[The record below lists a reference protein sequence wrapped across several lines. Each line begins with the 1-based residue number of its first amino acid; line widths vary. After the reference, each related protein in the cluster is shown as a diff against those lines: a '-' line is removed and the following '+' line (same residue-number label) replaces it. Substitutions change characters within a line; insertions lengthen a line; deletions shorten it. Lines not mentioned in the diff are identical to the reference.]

1 MTTGE
6 LRCRLGR
13 APLPTAVIHGARRAA
28 VGCEARPPSGC
39 LLAAL
44 HQLPFLGH
52 LWEPATQSSWTR
64 GNMGT
69 GERRPEKA
77 SGPRGTLP
85 RRTTPTS
92 LPSTHL
98 EACAPQEKPPPGDR
112 WAKRGFTG
120 SSSDMKTLIPF
131 AELTVPYPTD
141 TLHGTPSAN
150 TPILQMGTSQG
161 LERGSDLPKVSR
173 LGKGRKSALPHIHP
187 FLPREAE
194 ILQNPCLFF
203 MSKIVRLNC
212 RKVFTFGLL
221 DLYTPPESCG
231 ST

>member
-1 MTTGE
+1 
-6 LRCRLGR
+6 
-13 APLPTAVIHGARRAA
+13 
-28 VGCEARPPSGC
+28 
-39 LLAAL
+39 
-44 HQLPFLGH
+44 
-52 LWEPATQSSWTR
+52 
-64 GNMGT
+64 
-69 GERRPEKA
+69 
-77 SGPRGTLP
+77 
-85 RRTTPTS
+85 
-92 LPSTHL
+92 
-98 EACAPQEKPPPGDR
+98 
-112 WAKRGFTG
+112 
-120 SSSDMKTLIPF
+120 MKTLIPF

-150 TPILQMGTSQG
+150 TPILQMETSRG